1 MKRACFPVI
10 PGRAL
15 ARTRNPER
23 QAVRLHLDSVFA
35 TGAGPGMTA
44 GKDAPHDPR

>member
-35 TGAGPGMTA
+35 AGAGSRNDGRK
-44 GKDAPHDPR
+44 GRAP